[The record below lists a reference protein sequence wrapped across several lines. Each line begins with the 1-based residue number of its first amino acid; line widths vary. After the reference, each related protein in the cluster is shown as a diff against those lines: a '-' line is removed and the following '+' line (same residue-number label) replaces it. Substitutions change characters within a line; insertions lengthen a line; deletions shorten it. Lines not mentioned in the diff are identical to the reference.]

1 MLFTAKA
8 AKESANGQP
17 ASPMDTWTAER
28 PFARNNIKYPSAKNL
43 FFADGY
49 EISINLGGY
58 PSRRPCIH
66 G

>member
-1 MLFTAKA
+1 
-8 AKESANGQP
+8 
-17 ASPMDTWTAER
+17 MDTWTAER